1 MTKRQSMIPKQ
12 IFPARL
18 LTRAVG
24 LSLLMLFATQAVAQD
39 TVNPINVGME
49 RFHAATYQP
58 GTSFPVQ
65 VRISSGNWQ
74 EIQALG
80 LRETIPDGWIFE
92 GMTGVTG
99 DLPAVTPAQGATGLL
114 EFAWIS
120 IPEMPYTF
128 SYTLRVPEEDGGG
141 GQVIHGSLE
150 YRLSGP
156 AQFAAPVITTINGGD
171 SQPPVIRLNGGT
183 SITLQQGDNWSDP
196 GFSASDNVDGDLT
209 SQVQISGSVNPNV
222 ASSYVLTYTVSDKA
236 GNQGRA
242 TRTVRVVSS
251 GTSGGG
257 VPGPTR
263 PVGGGIGTGGGTG
276 VSPDTGNAT
285 GGGLLPGAMPENNP
299 QQKSANP
306 AAPAAAPA
314 KAAPQGSLNMRPGV
328 YAGQTPGSGIVIPES
343 GDTSSS
349 PTPLPVT
356 VTGAAVNDTVAPQES
371 GGASLRERVRGSAK
385 AGETETKLSD
395 EWPELAQATPAG
407 VAETGVAP
415 LDAAPAAPGPFGPQ
429 GVSGNLLVAGAVAA
443 VCLLGLL
450 GSTLAARSVY
460 GGRRRRAVP
469 PK

>member
-1 MTKRQSMIPKQ
+1 MTNRQSMKTKQ
-12 IFPARL
+12 IFSARL
-18 LTRAVG
+18 LYRGMG
-24 LSLLMLFATQAVAQD
+24 LGLLMFFATHAMAQD

-49 RFHAATYQP
+49 RFHAATYQQ

-80 LRETIPDGWIFE
+80 LRETIPNGWVFE

-114 EFAWIS
+114 EFAWIT

-171 SQPPVIRLNGGT
+171 SQPPAIRLNGGA
-183 SITLQQGDNWSDP
+183 SITLQQGDNWSEP
-196 GFSASDNVDGDLT
+196 GYTASDNVDGDLT
-209 SQVQISGSVNPNV
+209 AQVQVSGSVNPNV

-251 GTSGGG
+251 ATSGGG
-257 VPGPTR
+257 VPTPTR

-299 QQKSANP
+299 QQKSTP
-306 AAPAAAPA
+306 PSAPAASPA

-343 GDTSSS
+343 GDSSVS
-349 PTPLPVT
+349 PTPLPIT
-356 VTGAAVNDTVAPQES
+356 VTGASVNDTVAPQES
-371 GGASLRERVRGSAK
+371 GGASLRERVRGSAE
-385 AGETETKLSD
+385 AVEAETKLSD
-395 EWPELAQATPAG
+395 EWPELAQAAPAG
-407 VAETGVAP
+407 VAAPGAAP
-415 LDAAPAAPGPFGPQ
+415 LDAAPTAPGPFGPQ